1 MDYSLLVAIE
11 TLDKRLSMK
20 IHRIG
25 APRVSFM
32 TQSRPAFLTNQ
43 QAASLDGDIGDQESF
58 ENKLPDEAML
68 VTDVGE
74 LMSRKHC
81 FVNGKRV
88 YHFAIIDYLQ
98 EWNF

>member
-1 MDYSLLVAIE
+1 MLVAIE

-25 APRVSFM
+25 APRVSVFKP
-32 TQSRPAFLTNQ
+32 SKRILL
-43 QAASLDGDIGDQESF
+43 AAEQGICLDDHVGDQELLGN
-58 ENKLPDEAML
+58 EMLDEAML

-88 YHFAIIDYLQ
+88 YHLAIIDYL
-98 EWNF
+98 

>member
-1 MDYSLLVAIE
+1 MLVGIE

-25 APRVSFM
+25 APRVSVIKP
-32 TQSRPAFLTNQ
+32 SKPILHAAE
-43 QAASLDGDIGDQESF
+43 QAICLDDDDNVGDQELL
-58 ENKLPDEAML
+58 ENKMLDEAML

-88 YHFAIIDYLQ
+88 YHLAIIDYL
-98 EWNF
+98 